1 MYERVLKSTDY
12 QQLLKAEEPCPC
24 GSKSKLKECHSLDL
38 DGVLSR
44 SKHPDGDSCP
54 FCPYCI
60 TLPALTQLGKIAN
73 HLELIKPDE
82 AAMTQEAFD
91 RQAAFARMALS
102 LPDACDVRRNRT
114 FENQAHSKGCGKMR
128 ALEELLRRWKREMAK
143 VLLFSQVGLMA
154 FDGLDCLG

>member
-1 MYERVLKSTDY
+1 MYERVLKSADY

-73 HLELIKPDE
+73 HLTRSYGVWVGLLVCLL
-82 AAMTQEAFD
+82 
-91 RQAAFARMALS
+91 LS
-102 LPDACDVRRNRT
+102 PNPCKLLGVTISKRRRGRNRLRGGFVSPSNRGIT
-114 FENQAHSKGCGKMR
+114 LQVRATHHPVGKARSRRPNARRHLIGR
-128 ALEELLRRWKREMAK
+128 A
-143 VLLFSQVGLMA
+143 
-154 FDGLDCLG
+154 